1 MSPLRTILLALL
13 ASLLAVP
20 AAAQEAVEDEPT
32 VDEPEAV
39 DEPAVDEPEAVDEP
53 AVDEP
58 AVDEPPRPRP
68 QPRLLLQ
75 PGQLAGGEEEPAE
88 DYQLPEAAEAAE
100 AEDDAWDEEG
110 WDEPLDDEAADDALD
125 RALEEGLIDDEE
137 GAAID
142 DHFGDEND
150 PAHAA
155 HGEHEPHADE
165 HGVGADPTEDH
176 AAHEEFDP
184 VQFGA
189 TALNFLIWLAII
201 VWLLRKPLG
210 EHLAG
215 RRRDV
220 EEGLVEAE
228 RLEKEAKVKHA
239 EYSERLAHLDE
250 ELDKLRKEM
259 VQVGEAERDRII
271 ADAEARAAR
280 MRKDATFLIEQ
291 QMKQLRADLTREAI
305 EAAVA
310 AAETALAAQVGGSDH
325 ERLAEAYLGQLKT
338 SLDEEE
344 GRAS

>member
-1 MSPLRTILLALL
+1 MSHLRTILLAAL

-20 AAAQEAVEDEPT
+20 AAAQEA
-32 VDEPEAV
+32 
-39 DEPAVDEPEAVDEP
+39 DEPAIDEP
-53 AVDEP
+53 AAE
-58 AVDEPPRPRP
+58 APRPRP
-68 QPRLLLQ
+68 QPRLQLR
-75 PGQLAGGEEEPAE
+75 PGQLLGGEAAAEE
-88 DYQLPEAAEAAE
+88 YQLPEAVQNEAA
-100 AEDDAWDEEG
+100 AEDGAWDDEG
-110 WDEPLDDEAADDALD
+110 WDEPLDDQAADDALD
-125 RALEEGLIDDEE
+125 RALEQGLIDDED

-142 DHFGDEND
+142 DHFGVEND
-150 PAHAA
+150 PAHPP
-155 HGEHEPHADE
+155 HGEHDPHADE
-165 HGVGADPTEDH
+165 HGVGAAHEDH

-310 AAETALAAQVGGSDH
+310 AAETALAAQVGGPDQ

-344 GRAS
+344 VRAS